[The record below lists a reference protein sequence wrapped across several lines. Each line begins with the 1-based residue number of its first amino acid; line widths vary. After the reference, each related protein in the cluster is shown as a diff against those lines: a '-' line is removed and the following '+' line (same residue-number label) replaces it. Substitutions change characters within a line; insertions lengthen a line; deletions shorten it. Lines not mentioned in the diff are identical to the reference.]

1 MGLRAVEM
9 IKERH
14 LSIPVER
21 NDDELPA
28 TDPAD
33 MMSN

>member
-1 MGLRAVEM
+1 MGLRTVEM

-21 NDDELPA
+21 NDELPA